1 MNSNWRL
8 RMRIG
13 IVLYPTFGGSGVV
26 ATELGKALARKGH
39 EIHFISYSQPVRM
52 DAFQQGVFF
61 HEVMVPDYPLFDFDP
76 YEVALTSTLVRT
88 ALQEKLDLI
97 HVHYAIPHA
106 PAAFMAREILKTKG
120 LSVPFITTLHGT
132 DITLVGKDQSYEPV
146 ISFAIN
152 QSDAVTAVSEYLKN
166 ETLRHFSITKSI
178 EVIYNF
184 IDPEAIAEEKK
195 ECSKQIT
202 APNGEKVVM
211 HISNFRKVK
220 RVQDV
225 IQAFGLIVDKI
236 PTRLIM
242 VGDGPERN
250 MAENL
255 AIELGIREHCLFIG
269 KVKNSLSILP
279 CADVFF
285 LPSASESFGLSALE
299 AMACGIPVIGSN
311 AGGLPEVQIHG
322 KTGFLSEVGHYQEM
336 ANNALKLLTNERLY
350 KDVSEACIKQA
361 AIFRLDV
368 ILPQYEML
376 YQKVVNGK

>member
-1 MNSNWRL
+1 
-8 RMRIG
+8 MRIG

-61 HEVMVPDYPLFDFDP
+61 HEVMVPDYPLFHFDP

-120 LSVPFITTLHGT
+120 LSVPFVTTLHGT
-132 DITLVGKDQSYEPV
+132 DITLVGKNQSYEPV

-152 QSDAVTAVSEYLKN
+152 QSDAVTAVSSYLKE
-166 ETLRHFSITKSI
+166 ETLRHFSITKNI
-178 EVIYNF
+178 EVVYNF
-184 IDPEAIAEEKK
+184 IDPFAIAEEKK
-195 ECSKQIT
+195 ECTKAIA

-225 IQAFGLIVDKI
+225 IQAFRLIVEKI
-236 PTRLIM
+236 PCRLIM

-255 AIELGIREHCLFIG
+255 AEELGIRKHCMFIG

-311 AGGLPEVQIHG
+311 AGGMPEVQIHG
-322 KTGFLSEVGHYQEM
+322 KTGFLSEVGDYQDM
-336 ANNALKLLTNERLY
+336 AKNALLILTDNSLSSAFS
-350 KDVSEACIKQA
+350 KACIKQA
-361 AIFRLDV
+361 NAFRLDI
-368 ILPQYEML
+368 ILPQYEAI
-376 YQKVVNGK
+376 YQRVLLEAGPSF

>member
-1 MNSNWRL
+1 
-8 RMRIG
+8 MRIG

-61 HEVMVPDYPLFDFDP
+61 HEVMVPDYPLFHFDP

-120 LSVPFITTLHGT
+120 LSVPFVTTLHGT
-132 DITLVGKDQSYEPV
+132 DITLVGKNQSYEPV

-152 QSDAVTAVSEYLKN
+152 QSDAVTAVSSYLKE
-166 ETLRHFSITKSI
+166 ETLRHFSITKNI
-178 EVIYNF
+178 EVVYNF
-184 IDPEAIAEEKK
+184 IDPFAIAEEKK
-195 ECSKQIT
+195 ECTKAIA

-225 IQAFGLIVDKI
+225 IQAFRLIVEKI
-236 PTRLIM
+236 PCRLIM

-255 AIELGIREHCLFIG
+255 AEELGIRKHCMFIG

-311 AGGLPEVQIHG
+311 AGGMPEVQIHG
-322 KTGFLSEVGHYQEM
+322 KTGFLSEVGDYQDM
-336 ANNALKLLTNERLY
+336 AKNALLVLTDNSLSSAFS
-350 KDVSEACIKQA
+350 KACIKQA
-361 AIFRLDV
+361 NAFRLDI
-368 ILPQYEML
+368 ILPQYEAIYKRVL
-376 YQKVVNGK
+376 LDAGPSF

>member
-1 MNSNWRL
+1 
-8 RMRIG
+8 MRIG

-61 HEVMVPDYPLFDFDP
+61 HEVMVPDYPLFHFDP

-120 LSVPFITTLHGT
+120 LSVPFVTTLHGT

-152 QSDAVTAVSEYLKN
+152 QSDAVTAVSSYLKE
-166 ETLRHFSITKSI
+166 ETLRHFSITKNI
-178 EVIYNF
+178 EVVYNF
-184 IDPEAIAEEKK
+184 IDPFAIAEEKK
-195 ECSKQIT
+195 ECTKAIA

-225 IQAFGLIVDKI
+225 IQAFRLIVEKI
-236 PTRLIM
+236 PCRLIM

-255 AIELGIREHCLFIG
+255 AEELGIRKHCMFIG

-311 AGGLPEVQIHG
+311 AGGMPEVQIHG
-322 KTGFLSEVGHYQEM
+322 KTGFLSEVGDYQDM
-336 ANNALKLLTNERLY
+336 AKNALLILTDNSLSSAFS
-350 KDVSEACIKQA
+350 KACIKQA
-361 AIFRLDV
+361 NAFRLDI
-368 ILPQYEML
+368 ILPQYEAIYKRVL
-376 YQKVVNGK
+376 LDAGPSF

>member
-1 MNSNWRL
+1 
-8 RMRIG
+8 MRIG

-61 HEVMVPDYPLFDFDP
+61 HEVMVPDYPLFHFDP

-120 LSVPFITTLHGT
+120 LSVPFVTTLHGT
-132 DITLVGKDQSYEPV
+132 DITLVGKNQSYEPV

-152 QSDAVTAVSEYLKN
+152 QSDAVTAVSSYLKE
-166 ETLRHFSITKSI
+166 ETLRHFSITKNI
-178 EVIYNF
+178 EVVYNF
-184 IDPEAIAEEKK
+184 IDPFAIAEEKK
-195 ECSKQIT
+195 ECTKAIA

-225 IQAFGLIVDKI
+225 IQAFRLIVEKI
-236 PTRLIM
+236 PCRLIM

-255 AIELGIREHCLFIG
+255 AAELGIRKNCMFIG

-311 AGGLPEVQIHG
+311 AGGMPEVQIHG
-322 KTGFLSEVGHYQEM
+322 KTGFLSEVGDYQDM
-336 ANNALKLLTNERLY
+336 AKNALLVLTDNSLSSAFS
-350 KDVSEACIKQA
+350 KACIKQA
-361 AIFRLDV
+361 NAFRLDI
-368 ILPQYEML
+368 ILPQYEAIYKRVL
-376 YQKVVNGK
+376 LDAGPSF

>member
-1 MNSNWRL
+1 
-8 RMRIG
+8 MRIG

-26 ATELGKALARKGH
+26 ATELGKALARNGH
-39 EIHFISYSQPVRM
+39 EVHFISYSQPVRM

-120 LSVPFITTLHGT
+120 RFVPFITTLHGT
-132 DITLVGKDQSYEPV
+132 DITLVGKDKSYEPV

-152 QSDAVTAVSEYLKN
+152 QSDAVTAVSAYLKE
-166 ETLRHFSITKSI
+166 ETLKHFSITKNI

-184 IDPEAIAEEKK
+184 IDPIAIAEEKK
-195 ECSKQIT
+195 ECSKATT
-202 APNGEKVVM
+202 APNGEKVIM

-225 IQAFGLIVDKI
+225 VQAFRIIASKI
-236 PTRLIM
+236 PSKLIM

-255 AIELGIREHCLFIG
+255 AVDLGIREQCMFIG

-322 KTGFLSEVGHYQEM
+322 KTGFLSEVGDYQDMAKNTLEILSSPSQYQEFS
-336 ANNALKLLTNERLY
+336 KH
-350 KDVSEACIKQA
+350 CIEQA
-361 AIFRLDV
+361 DLFRLDL
-368 ILPQYEML
+368 ILPQYENL
-376 YQKVVNGK
+376 YSRVFKEMTSF

>member
-1 MNSNWRL
+1 
-8 RMRIG
+8 MRIG

-39 EIHFISYSQPVRM
+39 EIHFISYSQPVLM
-52 DAFQQGVFF
+52 DAFQPGVFF
-61 HEVMVPDYPLFDFDP
+61 HEVMVPDYPLFHFDP

-120 LSVPFITTLHGT
+120 LSVPFVTTLHGT
-132 DITLVGKDQSYEPV
+132 DITLVGKNQSYEPV

-152 QSDAVTAVSEYLKN
+152 QSDAVTAVSSYLKE
-166 ETLRHFSITKSI
+166 ETLRHFSITKNI
-178 EVIYNF
+178 EVVYNF
-184 IDPEAIAEEKK
+184 IDPFAIAEEKK
-195 ECSKQIT
+195 ECTKAIA

-225 IQAFGLIVDKI
+225 IQAFRLIVEKI
-236 PTRLIM
+236 PCRLIM

-255 AIELGIREHCLFIG
+255 AEELGIRKHCMFIG

-311 AGGLPEVQIHG
+311 AGGMPEVQIHG
-322 KTGFLSEVGHYQEM
+322 KTGFLSEVGDYQDM
-336 ANNALKLLTNERLY
+336 AKNALLVLTDNSLSSAFS
-350 KDVSEACIKQA
+350 KACIKQA
-361 AIFRLDV
+361 NAFRLDI
-368 ILPQYEML
+368 ILPQYEAIYKRVL
-376 YQKVVNGK
+376 LDAGPSF

>member
-1 MNSNWRL
+1 
-8 RMRIG
+8 MRIG

-61 HEVMVPDYPLFDFDP
+61 HEVMVPDYPLFHFDP

-120 LSVPFITTLHGT
+120 LSVPFVTTLHGT

-152 QSDAVTAVSEYLKN
+152 QSDAVTAVSSYLKE
-166 ETLRHFSITKSI
+166 ETLRHFSITKNI
-178 EVIYNF
+178 EVVYNF
-184 IDPEAIAEEKK
+184 IDPLAIAEEKK
-195 ECSKQIT
+195 ECTKAIA

-225 IQAFGLIVDKI
+225 VQAFRLIVEKI
-236 PTRLIM
+236 PCRLIM

-255 AIELGIREHCLFIG
+255 AEELGIRKHCMFIG

-311 AGGLPEVQIHG
+311 AGGMPEVQIHG
-322 KTGFLSEVGHYQEM
+322 KTGFLSEVGDYQDM
-336 ANNALKLLTNERLY
+336 AKNALLVLTDNSLSSAFS
-350 KDVSEACIKQA
+350 KACIKQA
-361 AIFRLDV
+361 NAFRLDI
-368 ILPQYEML
+368 ILPQYEAIYKRVL
-376 YQKVVNGK
+376 LEAGPSF

>member
-1 MNSNWRL
+1 
-8 RMRIG
+8 MRIG

-61 HEVMVPDYPLFDFDP
+61 HEVMVPDYPLFHFDP

-120 LSVPFITTLHGT
+120 LSVPFVTTLHGT

-152 QSDAVTAVSEYLKN
+152 QSDAVTAVSSYLKE
-166 ETLRHFSITKSI
+166 ETLRHFSITKNI
-178 EVIYNF
+178 EVVYNF
-184 IDPEAIAEEKK
+184 IDPLAIAEEKK
-195 ECSKQIT
+195 ECTKAIA

-225 IQAFGLIVDKI
+225 IQAFRLIVEKI
-236 PTRLIM
+236 PCRLIM

-255 AIELGIREHCLFIG
+255 AEELGIRKHCMFIG

-311 AGGLPEVQIHG
+311 AGGMPEVQIHG
-322 KTGFLSEVGHYQEM
+322 KTGFLSEVGDYQDM
-336 ANNALKLLTNERLY
+336 AKNALLVLTDNSLSSAFS
-350 KDVSEACIKQA
+350 KACIKQA
-361 AIFRLDV
+361 NAFRLDI
-368 ILPQYEML
+368 ILPQYEAIYKRVL
-376 YQKVVNGK
+376 LEAGPSF

>member
-1 MNSNWRL
+1 
-8 RMRIG
+8 MRIG

-61 HEVMVPDYPLFDFDP
+61 HEAMVPDYPLFHFDP

-120 LSVPFITTLHGT
+120 LSVPFVTTLHGT
-132 DITLVGKDQSYEPV
+132 DITLVGKNQSYEPV

-152 QSDAVTAVSEYLKN
+152 QSDAVTAVSSYLKE
-166 ETLRHFSITKSI
+166 ETLRHFSITKNI
-178 EVIYNF
+178 EVVYNF
-184 IDPEAIAEEKK
+184 IDPFAIAEEKK
-195 ECSKQIT
+195 ECTKAIA

-225 IQAFGLIVDKI
+225 IQAFRLIVEKI
-236 PTRLIM
+236 PCRLIM

-255 AIELGIREHCLFIG
+255 AEELGIRKHCMFIG

-285 LPSASESFGLSALE
+285 LPSASESFGLSALD

-311 AGGLPEVQIHG
+311 AGGMPEVQIHG
-322 KTGFLSEVGHYQEM
+322 KTGFLSEVGDYQDM
-336 ANNALKLLTNERLY
+336 AKNALLVLTDNSLSSAFS
-350 KDVSEACIKQA
+350 KACIKQA
-361 AIFRLDV
+361 NAFRLDI
-368 ILPQYEML
+368 ILPQYEAIYKRVL
-376 YQKVVNGK
+376 LDAGPSF

>member
-1 MNSNWRL
+1 
-8 RMRIG
+8 MRIG

-26 ATELGKALARKGH
+26 ASELGKALARKGH

-61 HEVMVPDYPLFDFDP
+61 HEVMVPDYPLFHFDP

-88 ALQEKLDLI
+88 ALQEKLNLI

-120 LSVPFITTLHGT
+120 LSVPFVTTLHGT

-152 QSDAVTAVSEYLKN
+152 QSDAVTAVSSYLKE
-166 ETLRHFSITKSI
+166 ETLRHFSITKNI
-178 EVIYNF
+178 EVVYNF
-184 IDPEAIAEEKK
+184 IDPLAIAEEKK
-195 ECSKQIT
+195 ECTKAIA

-225 IQAFGLIVDKI
+225 IQAFRLIVEKI
-236 PTRLIM
+236 PCRLIM

-255 AIELGIREHCLFIG
+255 AEELGIRKHCMFIG

-311 AGGLPEVQIHG
+311 AGGMPEVQIHG
-322 KTGFLSEVGHYQEM
+322 KTGFLSEVGDYQDM
-336 ANNALKLLTNERLY
+336 AKNALLVLTDNSLY
-350 KDVSEACIKQA
+350 SAFSKACIKQA
-361 AIFRLDV
+361 NAFRLDI
-368 ILPQYEML
+368 ILPQYEAIYKRVL
-376 YQKVVNGK
+376 LEAGPSF

>member
-1 MNSNWRL
+1 
-8 RMRIG
+8 MRIG

-61 HEVMVPDYPLFDFDP
+61 HEVMVPDYPLFHFDP

-120 LSVPFITTLHGT
+120 LSVPFVTTLHGT

-152 QSDAVTAVSEYLKN
+152 QSDAVTAVSSYLKE
-166 ETLRHFSITKSI
+166 ETLRHFSITKNI
-178 EVIYNF
+178 EVVYNF
-184 IDPEAIAEEKK
+184 IEPLAIAEEKK
-195 ECSKQIT
+195 ECTKAIA

-225 IQAFGLIVDKI
+225 IQAFRLIVEKI
-236 PTRLIM
+236 PCRLIM

-255 AIELGIREHCLFIG
+255 AEELGIRKHCMFIG

-311 AGGLPEVQIHG
+311 AGGMPEVQIHG
-322 KTGFLSEVGHYQEM
+322 KTGFLSEVGDYQDM
-336 ANNALKLLTNERLY
+336 AKNALLVLTDNSLSSAFS
-350 KDVSEACIKQA
+350 KACIKQA
-361 AIFRLDV
+361 NAFRLDI
-368 ILPQYEML
+368 ILPQYEAIYKRVL
-376 YQKVVNGK
+376 LEAGPSF

>member
-1 MNSNWRL
+1 
-8 RMRIG
+8 MRIG

-26 ATELGKALARKGH
+26 ATELGKALARNGH
-39 EIHFISYSQPVRM
+39 EVHFISYSQPVRM

-120 LSVPFITTLHGT
+120 RFVPFITTLHGT
-132 DITLVGKDQSYEPV
+132 DITLVGKDKSYEPV

-152 QSDAVTAVSEYLKN
+152 QSDAVTAVSAYLKE
-166 ETLRHFSITKSI
+166 ETLKHFSITKNI

-184 IDPEAIAEEKK
+184 IDPIAIAEEKK
-195 ECSKQIT
+195 ECSKATT
-202 APNGEKVVM
+202 APNGEKVIM

-225 IQAFGLIVDKI
+225 VQAFRIIANKI
-236 PTRLIM
+236 PSKLIM

-255 AIELGIREHCLFIG
+255 AVDLGIREQCMFIG

-322 KTGFLSEVGHYQEM
+322 KTGFLSEVGDYQDMAKNTLEILSSPSQYQEFS
-336 ANNALKLLTNERLY
+336 KH
-350 KDVSEACIKQA
+350 CIEQA
-361 AIFRLDV
+361 DLFRLDL
-368 ILPQYEML
+368 ILPQYENL
-376 YQKVVNGK
+376 YSRVFKEMTSF

>member
-1 MNSNWRL
+1 
-8 RMRIG
+8 MRIG

-61 HEVMVPDYPLFDFDP
+61 HEVMVPDYPLFHFDP

-120 LSVPFITTLHGT
+120 LSVPFVTTLHGT
-132 DITLVGKDQSYEPV
+132 DITLVGKNQSYEPV

-152 QSDAVTAVSEYLKN
+152 QSDAVTAVSSYLKE
-166 ETLRHFSITKSI
+166 ETLRHFSITKNI
-178 EVIYNF
+178 EVVYNF
-184 IDPEAIAEEKK
+184 IDPFAIAEEKK
-195 ECSKQIT
+195 ECTKAIA

-225 IQAFGLIVDKI
+225 IQAFRLIVEKI
-236 PTRLIM
+236 PCRLIM

-255 AIELGIREHCLFIG
+255 AEELGIRKHCMFIG

-311 AGGLPEVQIHG
+311 AGGMPEVQIHG
-322 KTGFLSEVGHYQEM
+322 KTGFLSEVGDYQDM
-336 ANNALKLLTNERLY
+336 AKNALLVLTDNSLSSAFS
-350 KDVSEACIKQA
+350 KACIKQA
-361 AIFRLDV
+361 NAFRLDI
-368 ILPQYEML
+368 ILPQYEAIYKRVL
-376 YQKVVNGK
+376 LEAGPSF

>member
-1 MNSNWRL
+1 
-8 RMRIG
+8 MRIG

-61 HEVMVPDYPLFDFDP
+61 HEVMVPDYPLFHFDP

-120 LSVPFITTLHGT
+120 LSVPFVTTLHGT

-152 QSDAVTAVSEYLKN
+152 QSDAVTAVSSYLKE
-166 ETLRHFSITKSI
+166 ETLRHFSITKNI
-178 EVIYNF
+178 EVVYNF
-184 IDPEAIAEEKK
+184 IDPFAIAEEKK
-195 ECSKQIT
+195 ECTKAIA

-225 IQAFGLIVDKI
+225 IQAFRLIVEKI
-236 PTRLIM
+236 PCRLIM

-255 AIELGIREHCLFIG
+255 AEELGIRKHCMFIG

-311 AGGLPEVQIHG
+311 AGGMPEVQIHG
-322 KTGFLSEVGHYQEM
+322 KTGFLSEVGDYQDM
-336 ANNALKLLTNERLY
+336 AKNALLVLTDNSLSSAFS
-350 KDVSEACIKQA
+350 KACIKQA
-361 AIFRLDV
+361 NAFRLDI
-368 ILPQYEML
+368 ILPQYEAIYKRVL
-376 YQKVVNGK
+376 LDAGPSF

>member
-1 MNSNWRL
+1 
-8 RMRIG
+8 MRIG

-26 ATELGKALARKGH
+26 ATELGKALARNGH
-39 EIHFISYSQPVRM
+39 EVHFISYSQPVRM

-120 LSVPFITTLHGT
+120 RFVPFITTLHGT
-132 DITLVGKDQSYEPV
+132 DITLVGKDKSYEPV

-152 QSDAVTAVSEYLKN
+152 QSDAVTAVSAYLKE
-166 ETLRHFSITKSI
+166 ETLKHFSITKNI

-184 IDPEAIAEEKK
+184 IDPIAIAEEKK
-195 ECSKQIT
+195 ECSKATT
-202 APNGEKVVM
+202 APNGEKVIM

-225 IQAFGLIVDKI
+225 VQAFRIIASKI
-236 PTRLIM
+236 PSKLIM

-255 AIELGIREHCLFIG
+255 AVDLGIREQCMFIG

-322 KTGFLSEVGHYQEM
+322 KTGFLSEVGDYQDMAKNTLEILSSPSQYQEFS
-336 ANNALKLLTNERLY
+336 KH
-350 KDVSEACIKQA
+350 CIEQA
-361 AIFRLDV
+361 DLFRLNL
-368 ILPQYEML
+368 ILPQYENL
-376 YQKVVNGK
+376 YNRVFKEFTSF

>member
-1 MNSNWRL
+1 
-8 RMRIG
+8 MRIG

-61 HEVMVPDYPLFDFDP
+61 HEVMVPDYPLFHFDP

-120 LSVPFITTLHGT
+120 LSVPFVTTLHGT
-132 DITLVGKDQSYEPV
+132 DITLVGKNQSYEPV

-152 QSDAVTAVSEYLKN
+152 QSDAVTAVSSYLKE
-166 ETLRHFSITKSI
+166 ETLRHFSITKNI
-178 EVIYNF
+178 EVVYNF
-184 IDPEAIAEEKK
+184 IDPFAIAEEKK
-195 ECSKQIT
+195 ECTKAIA

-225 IQAFGLIVDKI
+225 IQAFRLIVEKI
-236 PTRLIM
+236 PCRLIM

-255 AIELGIREHCLFIG
+255 AEELGIRKHCMFIG

-311 AGGLPEVQIHG
+311 AGGMPEVQIHG
-322 KTGFLSEVGHYQEM
+322 KTGFLSEVGDYQDM
-336 ANNALKLLTNERLY
+336 AKNALLVLTDNSLSSTFS
-350 KDVSEACIKQA
+350 KACIKQA
-361 AIFRLDV
+361 NAFRLDI
-368 ILPQYEML
+368 ILPQYEAI
-376 YQKVVNGK
+376 YQRVLLEAGPSF

>member
-1 MNSNWRL
+1 
-8 RMRIG
+8 MRIG

-26 ATELGKALARKGH
+26 ATELGKALARRGH
-39 EIHFISYSQPVRM
+39 EVHFISYSQPVRM

-88 ALQEKLDLI
+88 ALQQKLDLI

-120 LSVPFITTLHGT
+120 RSVPFITTLHGT
-132 DITLVGKDQSYEPV
+132 DITLVGRDQSYEPV

-152 QSDAVTAVSEYLKN
+152 QSDAVTAVSEYLKQ
-166 ETLRHFSITKSI
+166 ETLKHFSITKEI
-178 EVIYNF
+178 DVVYNF
-184 IDPEAIAEEKK
+184 IDPEAIAQEKT
-195 ECSKQIT
+195 ECNKAIA

-225 IQAFGLIVDKI
+225 VKAFQLIVKKI
-236 PTRLIM
+236 PARLLM

-255 AIELGIREHCLFIG
+255 AEELGVRQHCLFLG

-279 CADVFF
+279 CADLFF

-311 AGGLPEVQIHG
+311 AGGLPEVQIHA
-322 KTGFLSEVGHYQEM
+322 KTGFLSEVGDFEDM
-336 ANNALKLLTNERLY
+336 ANNALQLLSN
-350 KDVSEACIKQA
+350 SEMYSSFSKNSMQHSNT
-361 AIFRLDV
+361 FHLES
-368 ILPQYEML
+368 ILPQYEKL
-376 YQKVVNGK
+376 YHKVVQARQ

>member
-1 MNSNWRL
+1 
-8 RMRIG
+8 MRIG

-61 HEVMVPDYPLFDFDP
+61 HEVMVPDYPLFHFDP

-120 LSVPFITTLHGT
+120 LSVPFVTTLHGT

-152 QSDAVTAVSEYLKN
+152 QSDAVTAVSSYLKE
-166 ETLRHFSITKSI
+166 ETLRHFSITKNI
-178 EVIYNF
+178 EVVYNF
-184 IDPEAIAEEKK
+184 IDPLAIAEEKK
-195 ECSKQIT
+195 ECTKAIA

-225 IQAFGLIVDKI
+225 IQAFRLIVEKI
-236 PTRLIM
+236 PCRLIM

-255 AIELGIREHCLFIG
+255 AEELGIRKHCMFIG

-311 AGGLPEVQIHG
+311 AGGMPEVQIHG
-322 KTGFLSEVGHYQEM
+322 KTGFLSEVGDYQDM
-336 ANNALKLLTNERLY
+336 AKNALLVLTDNSLSSAFS
-350 KDVSEACIKQA
+350 KACIKQA
-361 AIFRLDV
+361 NAFRLDI
-368 ILPQYEML
+368 ILPQYEAIYKRVL
-376 YQKVVNGK
+376 LEAGSSF

>member
-1 MNSNWRL
+1 
-8 RMRIG
+8 MRIG

-61 HEVMVPDYPLFDFDP
+61 HEVMVPDYPLFHFDP

-120 LSVPFITTLHGT
+120 LSVPFVTTLHGT

-152 QSDAVTAVSEYLKN
+152 QSDAVTAVSSYLKE
-166 ETLRHFSITKSI
+166 ETLRHFSITKNI
-178 EVIYNF
+178 EVVYNF
-184 IDPEAIAEEKK
+184 IDPLAIAEEKK
-195 ECSKQIT
+195 ECTKAIA

-225 IQAFGLIVDKI
+225 IQAFRLIVEKI
-236 PTRLIM
+236 PCRLIM

-255 AIELGIREHCLFIG
+255 AEELGIRKHCMFIG

-311 AGGLPEVQIHG
+311 AGGMPEVQIHG
-322 KTGFLSEVGHYQEM
+322 KTGFLSEVGDYQDM
-336 ANNALKLLTNERLY
+336 AKNALLVLTDNSLSSAFS
-350 KDVSEACIKQA
+350 KACIKQA
-361 AIFRLDV
+361 NAFRLDI
-368 ILPQYEML
+368 ILPQYEAIYKRVL
-376 YQKVVNGK
+376 LEAGHSF

>member
-1 MNSNWRL
+1 
-8 RMRIG
+8 MRIG

-26 ATELGKALARKGH
+26 ATELGKALARNGH
-39 EIHFISYSQPVRM
+39 EVHFISYSQPVRM

-120 LSVPFITTLHGT
+120 RFVPFITTLHGT
-132 DITLVGKDQSYEPV
+132 DITLVGKDKSYEPV

-152 QSDAVTAVSEYLKN
+152 QSDAVTAVSAYLKE
-166 ETLRHFSITKSI
+166 ETLKHFSITKNI

-184 IDPEAIAEEKK
+184 IDPIAIAEEKK
-195 ECSKQIT
+195 ECSKATT
-202 APNGEKVVM
+202 APNGEKVIM

-225 IQAFGLIVDKI
+225 VQAFRIIASKI
-236 PTRLIM
+236 PSKLIM

-255 AIELGIREHCLFIG
+255 AVDLGIREQCMFIG

-322 KTGFLSEVGHYQEM
+322 KTGFLSEVGDYQDMAKNTLEILSSPSQYQEFS
-336 ANNALKLLTNERLY
+336 KH
-350 KDVSEACIKQA
+350 CIEQA
-361 AIFRLDV
+361 DLFRLDL
-368 ILPQYEML
+368 ILPQYENL
-376 YQKVVNGK
+376 YNRVFKEFTSF

>member
-1 MNSNWRL
+1 
-8 RMRIG
+8 MRIG

-61 HEVMVPDYPLFDFDP
+61 HEVMVPDYPLFHFDP

-120 LSVPFITTLHGT
+120 LSVPFVTTLHGT

-152 QSDAVTAVSEYLKN
+152 QSDAVTAVSSYLKE
-166 ETLRHFSITKSI
+166 ETLRHFSITKNI
-178 EVIYNF
+178 EVVYNF
-184 IDPEAIAEEKK
+184 IDPLAIAEEKK
-195 ECSKQIT
+195 ECTKAIA

-225 IQAFGLIVDKI
+225 IQAFRLIVEKI
-236 PTRLIM
+236 PCRLIM

-255 AIELGIREHCLFIG
+255 AEELGIRKHCMFIG

-311 AGGLPEVQIHG
+311 AGGMPEVQIHG
-322 KTGFLSEVGHYQEM
+322 KTGFLSEVGDYQDM
-336 ANNALKLLTNERLY
+336 AKNALLVLTDNSLSSAFS
-350 KDVSEACIKQA
+350 KACIKQA
-361 AIFRLDV
+361 NAFRLDI
-368 ILPQYEML
+368 ILPQYEAIYKRIL
-376 YQKVVNGK
+376 LEAGPSF

>member
-1 MNSNWRL
+1 
-8 RMRIG
+8 MRIG

-88 ALQEKLDLI
+88 ALQENLDLI

-120 LSVPFITTLHGT
+120 RSVPFITTLHGT

-152 QSDAVTAVSEYLKN
+152 QSNAVTAVSAYLKE
-166 ETLRHFSITKSI
+166 ETLRHFSITKNI
-178 EVIYNF
+178 EVVYNF
-184 IDPEAIAEEKK
+184 IDPDSIAEEKK
-195 ECSKQIT
+195 ECTKAIA

-225 IQAFGLIVDKI
+225 VQAFRLILEKT
-236 PTRLIM
+236 PSRLIM

-255 AIELGIREHCLFIG
+255 AEELGIRSHCMFIG

-311 AGGLPEVQIHG
+311 AGGMPEVQIHG
-322 KTGFLSEVGHYQEM
+322 QTGFLSEVGDFQDM
-336 ANNALKLLTNERLY
+336 AKNALLILTNEQLY
-350 KDVSEACIKQA
+350 STVSKACIA
-361 AIFRLDV
+361 HANEFRLEV
-368 ILPQYEML
+368 ILPQYEAIYHRVL
-376 YQKVVNGK
+376 SE

>member
-1 MNSNWRL
+1 
-8 RMRIG
+8 MRIG

-26 ATELGKALARKGH
+26 ATELGKALARRGH

-88 ALQEKLDLI
+88 ALQQNLDLI

-120 LSVPFITTLHGT
+120 RLVPFITTLHGT
-132 DITLVGKDQSYEPV
+132 DITLVGRDQSYEPV

-152 QSDAVTAVSEYLKN
+152 QSDAVTAVSEYLKQ
-166 ETLRHFSITKSI
+166 ETLKHFSITKEI
-178 EVIYNF
+178 DVVYNF
-184 IDPEAIAEEKK
+184 IDPEAIAQEKK
-195 ECSKQIT
+195 ECTKAIA

-225 IQAFGLIVDKI
+225 VKAFQLIVKKI
-236 PTRLIM
+236 PARLLM

-255 AIELGIREHCLFIG
+255 AEELGVRQHCLFLG

-322 KTGFLSEVGHYQEM
+322 KTGFLSEVGDFENM
-336 ANNALKLLTNERLY
+336 AKNALQLLSNPAMY
-350 KDVSEACIKQA
+350 KAFSNDCIQHSNT
-361 AIFRLDV
+361 FHLET
-368 ILPQYEML
+368 ILPQYETL
-376 YQKVVNGK
+376 YRKLVQSAQ

>member
-1 MNSNWRL
+1 
-8 RMRIG
+8 MRIG

-39 EIHFISYSQPVRM
+39 EIHFMSYSQPVRM
-52 DAFQQGVFF
+52 DAFQKGVFF
-61 HEVMVPDYPLFDFDP
+61 HEVIVPPYPLFDFDP

-120 LSVPFITTLHGT
+120 RFVPFITTLHGT
-132 DITLVGKDQSYEPV
+132 DITLVGKDKSYEPV

-152 QSDAVTAVSEYLKN
+152 QSDAVTAVSSYLKE
-166 ETLRHFSITKSI
+166 ETLKHFSITKNI

-184 IDPEAIAEEKK
+184 IDPIAIAQEKK
-195 ECSKQIT
+195 ECSKAT
-202 APNGEKVVM
+202 AAPNGEKVVM

-225 IQAFGLIVDKI
+225 VQAFRLITEKV
-236 PTRLIM
+236 PARLIM

-255 AIELGIREHCLFIG
+255 SVDLGIREHCMFIG

-311 AGGLPEVQIHG
+311 AGGLPEVQIQG
-322 KTGFLSEVGHYQEM
+322 RTGFLSDVGDYQDM
-336 ANNALKLLTNERLY
+336 AANALKILTNPSLY
-350 KDVSEACIKQA
+350 LDFSTHCIEQA
-361 AIFRLDV
+361 NLFRLDL
-368 ILPQYEML
+368 ILPQYEAV
-376 YQKVVNGK
+376 YNKVLSDNSLL

>member
-1 MNSNWRL
+1 
-8 RMRIG
+8 MRIG

-26 ATELGKALARKGH
+26 ATELGKALARNGH
-39 EIHFISYSQPVRM
+39 EVHFISYSQPVRM

-76 YEVALTSTLVRT
+76 YEVALTSALVRT

-120 LSVPFITTLHGT
+120 RFVPFITTLHGT
-132 DITLVGKDQSYEPV
+132 DITLVGKDKSYEPV

-152 QSDAVTAVSEYLKN
+152 LSDAVTAVSAYLKE
-166 ETLRHFSITKSI
+166 ETLKHFSITKNI

-184 IDPEAIAEEKK
+184 IDPIAIAEEKK
-195 ECSKQIT
+195 ECSKATT
-202 APNGEKVVM
+202 APNGEKVIM

-225 IQAFGLIVDKI
+225 VQAFRIIASKI
-236 PTRLIM
+236 PSKLIM

-255 AIELGIREHCLFIG
+255 AVDLGIREQCMFIG

-322 KTGFLSEVGHYQEM
+322 KTGFLSEVGDYQDMAKNTLKILSSPSQYQEFS
-336 ANNALKLLTNERLY
+336 KH
-350 KDVSEACIKQA
+350 CIEQA
-361 AIFRLDV
+361 DLFRLDL
-368 ILPQYEML
+368 ILPQYENL
-376 YQKVVNGK
+376 YNRVFKEFTSF

>member
-1 MNSNWRL
+1 
-8 RMRIG
+8 MRIG

-61 HEVMVPDYPLFDFDP
+61 HEVMVPDYPLFHFDP

-120 LSVPFITTLHGT
+120 LSVPFVTTLHGT

-152 QSDAVTAVSEYLKN
+152 QSDAVTAVSSYLKE
-166 ETLRHFSITKSI
+166 ETLRHFSITKNI
-178 EVIYNF
+178 EVVYNF
-184 IDPEAIAEEKK
+184 IDPFAIAEEKK
-195 ECSKQIT
+195 ECTKAIA

-225 IQAFGLIVDKI
+225 IQAFRLIVEKI
-236 PTRLIM
+236 PCRLIM

-255 AIELGIREHCLFIG
+255 AEELGIRKHCMFIG

-311 AGGLPEVQIHG
+311 AGGMPEVQIHG
-322 KTGFLSEVGHYQEM
+322 KTGFLSEVGDYQDM
-336 ANNALKLLTNERLY
+336 AKNALLVLTDNSLSSAFS
-350 KDVSEACIKQA
+350 KACIKQA
-361 AIFRLDV
+361 NAFRLDI
-368 ILPQYEML
+368 ILPQYEAIYKRVL
-376 YQKVVNGK
+376 LEAGPSF

>member
-1 MNSNWRL
+1 
-8 RMRIG
+8 MRIG

-61 HEVMVPDYPLFDFDP
+61 HEVMVPDYPLFHFDP

-120 LSVPFITTLHGT
+120 LSVPFVTTLHGT

-152 QSDAVTAVSEYLKN
+152 QSDAVTAVSSYLKE
-166 ETLRHFSITKSI
+166 ETLRHFSITKNI
-178 EVIYNF
+178 EVVYNF
-184 IDPEAIAEEKK
+184 IDPFAIAEEKK
-195 ECSKQIT
+195 ECTQAIA

-225 IQAFGLIVDKI
+225 IQAFRLIVEKI
-236 PTRLIM
+236 PCRLIM

-255 AIELGIREHCLFIG
+255 AEELGIRKHCMFIG

-311 AGGLPEVQIHG
+311 AGGMPEVQIHG
-322 KTGFLSEVGHYQEM
+322 KTGFLSEVGDYQDM
-336 ANNALKLLTNERLY
+336 AKNALLVLTDNSLSSAFS
-350 KDVSEACIKQA
+350 KACIKQA
-361 AIFRLDV
+361 NAFRLDI
-368 ILPQYEML
+368 ILPQYEAIYKRVL
-376 YQKVVNGK
+376 LEAGPSF

>member
-1 MNSNWRL
+1 
-8 RMRIG
+8 MRIG

-88 ALQEKLDLI
+88 ALQENLDLI

-120 LSVPFITTLHGT
+120 RSVPFITTLHGT

-152 QSDAVTAVSEYLKN
+152 QSNAVTAVSAYLKE
-166 ETLRHFSITKSI
+166 ETLRHFSISKNI
-178 EVIYNF
+178 EVVYNF
-184 IDPEAIAEEKK
+184 IDPDSIAEEKK
-195 ECSKQIT
+195 ECTKAIA

-225 IQAFGLIVDKI
+225 VQAFRLILEKT
-236 PTRLIM
+236 PSRLIM

-255 AIELGIREHCLFIG
+255 AEELGIRSHCMFIG

-311 AGGLPEVQIHG
+311 AGGMPEVQIHG
-322 KTGFLSEVGHYQEM
+322 QTGFLSEVGDFQDM
-336 ANNALKLLTNERLY
+336 AKNALLILTNEQLY
-350 KDVSEACIKQA
+350 STVSKACIA
-361 AIFRLDV
+361 HANEFRLEV
-368 ILPQYEML
+368 ILPQYEAIYHRVL
-376 YQKVVNGK
+376 SE